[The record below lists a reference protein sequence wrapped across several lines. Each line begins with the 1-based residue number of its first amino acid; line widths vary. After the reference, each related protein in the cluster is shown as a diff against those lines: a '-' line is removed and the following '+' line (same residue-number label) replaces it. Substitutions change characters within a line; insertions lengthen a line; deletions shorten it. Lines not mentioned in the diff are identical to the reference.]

1 MSDPNRTASSRGSG
15 SADDLDRIIPED
27 FRRSSEAL
35 SEDYKKGARADEQG
49 SLTHDREGR
58 SLTAKYIARRPTLDG
73 DEVGFD
79 PQEVAEIAEGL
90 FGGGPESWP
99 KKALPRGLVGVYS
112 NQRGRDGAIRE
123 IGVLDDL
130 APRRVEPRGRA

>member
-1 MSDPNRTASSRGSG
+1 MTWTAYSRG
-15 SADDLDRIIPED
+15 IPPEQRA
-27 FRRSSEAL
+27 F

-49 SLTHDREGR
+49 SLTHDSEGR
-58 SLTAKYIARRPTLDG
+58 SLTAKYIAGRPTLRHD
-73 DEVGFD
+73 VGLG

-90 FGGGPESWP
+90 IGGGPESWP

-130 APRRVEPRGRA
+130 APDVWNRVAANEVGHAIDDRQE

>member
-58 SLTAKYIARRPTLDG
+58 SLTAKYIAGRPTLDG
-73 DEVGFD
+73 DEVGLD
-79 PQEVAEIAEGL
+79 PQEVAAIAEEL
-90 FGGGPESWP
+90 FGGGLPE
-99 KKALPRGLVGVYS
+99 A
-112 NQRGRDGAIRE
+112 
-123 IGVLDDL
+123 
-130 APRRVEPRGRA
+130 

>member
-1 MSDPNRTASSRGSG
+1 MTWTALFPRISAAAGRPFPRTTRV
-15 SADDLDRIIPED
+15 
-27 FRRSSEAL
+27 

-49 SLTHDREGR
+49 SLTHDGEGR
-58 SLTAKYIARRPTLDG
+58 SLTAKYIAGRPTLDG

-79 PQEVAEIAEGL
+79 PQEVAAIAEGL

-112 NQRGRDGAIRE
+112 NQRGRDGQSARL
-123 IGVLDDL
+123 VF
-130 APRRVEPRGRA
+130 